1 MKNLFFLAAFAV
13 LMTACGSTKHVS
25 ESTRTSAKNLEGEK
39 VAVETVV
46 LQGIEMAETL
56 SEDGSE
62 IVTRPYK
69 WYSGTGIADNKQVAI
84 ELAQREAYATISRVI
99 NNTVLDNARRGNL
112 ANNGKVQQAL
122 TSHWEQVSA
131 SVAKA
136 CEPFGKT
143 VIEYNPSTGMYSV
156 TAKVAVRGDIFFDLL
171 DAAGKFEPQGLS
183 QEELDEFIEIN
194 RSILDTAKGN

>member
-62 IVTRPYK
+62 IVTRPYT
-69 WYSGTGIADNKQVAI
+69 W
-84 ELAQREAYATISRVI
+84 
-99 NNTVLDNARRGNL
+99 
-112 ANNGKVQQAL
+112 
-122 TSHWEQVSA
+122 
-131 SVAKA
+131 
-136 CEPFGKT
+136 
-143 VIEYNPSTGMYSV
+143 
-156 TAKVAVRGDIFFDLL
+156 
-171 DAAGKFEPQGLS
+171 
-183 QEELDEFIEIN
+183 
-194 RSILDTAKGN
+194 